1 MNKKIS
7 YYIKFINTFIG
18 VVTQF
23 WVPAQKKKKIKK
35 IKKYPLSKNITVKIG
50 CQNTQKMVKKW
61 LRRFKITKIK
71 IWQYFV
77 D

>member
-23 WVPAQKKKKIKK
+23 CVPAQKKKKIKENK
-35 IKKYPLSKNITVKIG
+35 KISIIKKI
-50 CQNTQKMVKKW
+50 
-61 LRRFKITKIK
+61 
-71 IWQYFV
+71 
-77 D
+77 